1 MTMRFVLVASLAVAA
16 AAACSARQ
24 QQTDPNAPPAN
35 LRMTVVPLA
44 LETPPVYAL
53 IGYRD
58 RLELSSQQV
67 TALDSLATA
76 VREENSILVD
86 SLEQRAITSNRSPGV
101 LQVNPS
107 ERPLLD
113 RIRTNNRAVLDKVAE
128 LLTPEQESG
137 VCELYE
143 EDLRDMR
150 DEANRR
156 NRSRVDPNDA
166 WSNRVRDPRS
176 DTTLIVRGFSVW
188 PWCQRTDAARDSARA
203 R

>member
-1 MTMRFVLVASLAVAA
+1 MTKRIVLVASLAVAV
-16 AAACSARQ
+16 AAACTARSPQ
-24 QQTDPNAPPAN
+24 SDPNAPPAN
-35 LRMTVVPLA
+35 MRMTVVPLA
-44 LETPPVYAL
+44 LEPPPVYAL

-58 RLELSSQQV
+58 RLELTSQQV
-67 TALDSLATA
+67 TSLDSLATS

-86 SLEQRAITSNRSPGV
+86 SLELKAITSNRSPGV

-113 RIRTNNRAVLDKVAE
+113 RIRTNNRAVVDKVAE
-128 LLTPEQESG
+128 LLTPDQEKG

-150 DEANRR
+150 EEANRR
-156 NRSRVDPNDA
+156 NRTNTNDV
-166 WSNRVRDPRS
+166 WSNRVRDTRNDS
-176 DTTLIVRGFSVW
+176 SLVVRGFSVW
-188 PWCQRTDAARDSARA
+188 PWCQSTNAARDSARA